1 MKSHHISRF
10 APLTQNSEVPLFA
23 TAKTSILFKFP
34 DFCNVLFFA
43 RFARATL
50 GPCKS
55 AYTALKVAFTL
66 GTTQVADKRMVR
78 YFPLWLFNVKME
90 TVLHY
95 FKTFYMFFV
104 VILHRQSVLTQ
115 CLG

>member
-1 MKSHHISRF
+1 M
-10 APLTQNSEVPLFA
+10 VPGLC
-23 TAKTSILFKFP
+23 KP

-66 GTTQVADKRMVR
+66 GTTQVADKRMLR
-78 YFPLWLFNVKME
+78 YFPLWLFNVKTE

-95 FKTFYMFFV
+95 FNTFYMFFA